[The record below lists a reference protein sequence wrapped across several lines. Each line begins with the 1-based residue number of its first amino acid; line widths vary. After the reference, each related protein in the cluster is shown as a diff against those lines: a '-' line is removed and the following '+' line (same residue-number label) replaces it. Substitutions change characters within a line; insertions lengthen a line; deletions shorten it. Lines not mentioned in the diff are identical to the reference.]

1 MIQNL
6 TKKLKAQQGLN
17 NDQEEKRNQVALM
30 NDELVFRI
38 QQMERENNQL
48 RSEY

>member
-1 MIQNL
+1 
-6 TKKLKAQQGLN
+6 LKAQQGLN

-38 QQMERENNQL
+38 QQMERENN
-48 RSEY
+48 